1 MVADKIR
8 EGKGGLVVDT
18 PIKLKVAQGHAKGIQ
33 ISIATYKRHA
43 RIPQV
48 NQKPDPRNSGHWPSC
63 WGLFLTITMI
73 KFSTNEKPPTWHSE
87 IAWQPLVGFWL
98 WLIVLDL
105 GVLDERGTGT

>member
-48 NQKPDPRNSGHWPSC
+48 NQKPDPRNSGHWSSC
-63 WGLFLTITMI
+63 CLLGAL
-73 KFSTNEKPPTWHSE
+73 SYYYYEKILHKREAPHL
-87 IAWQPLVGFWL
+87 AF
-98 WLIVLDL
+98 
-105 GVLDERGTGT
+105 